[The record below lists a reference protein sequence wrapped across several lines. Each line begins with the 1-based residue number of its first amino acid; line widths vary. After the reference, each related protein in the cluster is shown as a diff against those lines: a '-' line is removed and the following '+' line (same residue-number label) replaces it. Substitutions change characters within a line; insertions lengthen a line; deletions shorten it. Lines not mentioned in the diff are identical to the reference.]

1 METTG
6 PTLQVKAQA
15 TPERSGS
22 APPPVRFPFP
32 TPPSSLRVNPITF
45 RLHEL
50 GLGLGLGLRFSLF
63 LSLKQ
68 AVLKISYDQ
77 NTLL

>member
-50 GLGLGLGLRFSLF
+50 GLGLGLRFSLF